1 MRIGGSLAL
10 IALGAVLAFAVHVD
24 DTHGFN
30 VNTAGVILMV
40 VGAIG
45 LVVAVLFTLVRP
57 RDRAVVVERDRDLY
71 R

>member
-1 MRIGGSLAL
+1 MQFGTAIFL
-10 IALGAVLAFAVHVD
+10 IAVGAILKYAVNV
-24 DTHGFN
+24 TTEGFN